1 MAIVHSDS
9 DLRTQP
15 AAIFALP
22 VLYLHLDPSTIPT
35 PDALDNAARPTC
47 IDAACTAL
55 QALSYFADLPV
66 FSNCV
71 DACWDL
77 WQRAWPWILFFH
89 TYWEYIPGYD
99 PREQAAA
106 RLCHCSLVARL
117 RAQTKTHHVS
127 SAQPGLRSIF
137 SRAWTT
143 LLLDEDVTEDP
154 NLLTRSTC
162 LLPALGR
169 DMQIPQNFEE
179 VVDGAD
185 GSFDRLAS
193 AIIKQISLIVAS
205 TQTDTITIG
214 ALANVVGL
222 LAIPESEWK
231 EEWISVLL
239 RRGIITP
246 VVAALRAL
254 TSRAAA
260 RFPQEF
266 TFSTVNEFFR
276 ALMVCITTPPGYPWL
291 AEALR
296 AGLLHCLISF
306 AKQGS
311 CYTDFVTF
319 FVGPGNDHVF
329 ADVPGG
335 IIPLGLISHAVLTQI
350 KKALNDVQKLAD
362 DRRFRESPV
371 FGDWEKLVVLA
382 KTRIAVLDSWEAAG
396 GLSSLACDN
405 MLCGNIE
412 PKTNFKRCA
421 GCQSANYCSV
431 ECQLTDWKDGHQAV
445 CDELRCVR
453 RQYPEIASTRERAFM
468 RALMDHDYQHLVY
481 DISRREVL
489 FMRDCPGQDH
499 IVVLDYTKPGGVL
512 FQVDSKDAIVPHA
525 HLDVELPVQWDR
537 LTRSGGRMKMH
548 FMYLL
553 EGLQFKPRV
562 FPLRA
567 DSTEFYEGLLTIAKS
582 CPFEPGTPAEK
593 RHDRDSIRALV
604 AKTRGRLT
612 EIH

>member
-1 MAIVHSDS
+1 MQLSMAIIHSDS

-47 IDAACTAL
+47 INAACTAL
-55 QALSYFADLPV
+55 QALSYFTELPV
-66 FSNCV
+66 FPNCV

-77 WQRAWPWILFFH
+77 WQSAWPWILFFH

-106 RLCHCSLVARL
+106 PMPL
-117 RAQTKTHHVS
+117 
-127 SAQPGLRSIF
+127 
-137 SRAWTT
+137 AWTT
-143 LLLDEDVTEDP
+143 LLLDEDVPEDP
-154 NLLTRSTC
+154 NLMPRSSC
-162 LLPALGR
+162 LLPALVR
-169 DMQIPQNFEE
+169 DIGIPQNFDE

-193 AIIKQISLIVAS
+193 AVIKQISLIVTS
-205 TQTDTITIG
+205 TQTDTIVIG

-222 LAIPESEWK
+222 LTIPESECQ

-266 TFSTVNEFFR
+266 TFSTVKQFFR
-276 ALMVCITTPPGYPWL
+276 ALAVCLTAPPGYPWL

-306 AKQGS
+306 AKQES

-319 FVGPGNDHVF
+319 FVGPGSGRVF
-329 ADVPGG
+329 ADVLGDN
-335 IIPLGLISHAVLTQI
+335 IPLGLISHAVLTQI

-405 MLCGNIE
+405 MLAVKALITALSN
-412 PKTNFKRCA
+412 
-421 GCQSANYCSV
+421 AN
-431 ECQLTDWKDGHQAV
+431 
-445 CDELRCVR
+445 
-453 RQYPEIASTRERAFM
+453 
-468 RALMDHDYQHLVY
+468 
-481 DISRREVL
+481 
-489 FMRDCPGQDH
+489 
-499 IVVLDYTKPGGVL
+499 
-512 FQVDSKDAIVPHA
+512 
-525 HLDVELPVQWDR
+525 
-537 LTRSGGRMKMH
+537 
-548 FMYLL
+548 
-553 EGLQFKPRV
+553 
-562 FPLRA
+562 
-567 DSTEFYEGLLTIAKS
+567 
-582 CPFEPGTPAEK
+582 
-593 RHDRDSIRALV
+593 
-604 AKTRGRLT
+604 
-612 EIH
+612 

>member
-1 MAIVHSDS
+1 
-9 DLRTQP
+9 
-15 AAIFALP
+15 
-22 VLYLHLDPSTIPT
+22 
-35 PDALDNAARPTC
+35 
-47 IDAACTAL
+47 
-55 QALSYFADLPV
+55 
-66 FSNCV
+66 
-71 DACWDL
+71 
-77 WQRAWPWILFFH
+77 
-89 TYWEYIPGYD
+89 
-99 PREQAAA
+99 
-106 RLCHCSLVARL
+106 
-117 RAQTKTHHVS
+117 
-127 SAQPGLRSIF
+127 
-137 SRAWTT
+137 
-143 LLLDEDVTEDP
+143 
-154 NLLTRSTC
+154 
-162 LLPALGR
+162 
-169 DMQIPQNFEE
+169 MQIPQNFEE

-205 TQTDTITIG
+205 TQTDTLVIG

-276 ALMVCITTPPGYPWL
+276 ALMVCMTTPPGYPWL

-371 FGDWEKLVVLA
+371 FGEWEKLVVLA

-405 MLCGNIE
+405 MLVG
-412 PKTNFKRCA
+412 
-421 GCQSANYCSV
+421 
-431 ECQLTDWKDGHQAV
+431 
-445 CDELRCVR
+445 
-453 RQYPEIASTRERAFM
+453 RQ
-468 RALMDHDYQHLVY
+468 
-481 DISRREVL
+481 
-489 FMRDCPGQDH
+489 CN
-499 IVVLDYTKPGGVL
+499 
-512 FQVDSKDAIVPHA
+512 
-525 HLDVELPVQWDR
+525 
-537 LTRSGGRMKMH
+537 RSFLSH
-548 FMYLL
+548 
-553 EGLQFKPRV
+553 
-562 FPLRA
+562 
-567 DSTEFYEGLLTIAKS
+567 
-582 CPFEPGTPAEK
+582 
-593 RHDRDSIRALV
+593 
-604 AKTRGRLT
+604 
-612 EIH
+612 

>member
-47 IDAACTAL
+47 IDAACTTL
-55 QALSYFADLPV
+55 QALSYFTELPV
-66 FSNCV
+66 FPNCV

-77 WQRAWPWILFFH
+77 WQRTWPWILFFH
-89 TYWEYIPGYD
+89 TYWSTFQDMIPGNR
-99 PREQAAA
+99 PR
-106 RLCHCSLVARL
+106 
-117 RAQTKTHHVS
+117 RAYAT
-127 SAQPGLRSIF
+127 PGLRSIF

-143 LLLDEDVTEDP
+143 LLLDEDVPEDP
-154 NLLTRSTC
+154 NLMPRSSC
-162 LLPALGR
+162 LLPALVR
-169 DMQIPQNFEE
+169 DIGIPKNFDE

-185 GSFDRLAS
+185 RSFDRLAS
-193 AIIKQISLIVAS
+193 AVIKQISLIVTN
-205 TQTDTITIG
+205 TQTDTIVIG

-222 LAIPESEWK
+222 LTIPESECQ

-260 RFPQEF
+260 RCPQEF
-266 TFSTVNEFFR
+266 AFSTVKQFFR
-276 ALMVCITTPPGYPWL
+276 ALVVCVTTPPGYPWL
-291 AEALR
+291 AEALS
-296 AGLLHCLISF
+296 AGLLHFLISI

-319 FVGPGNDHVF
+319 FVGPGSGRVF
-329 ADVPGG
+329 ADVLGG

-371 FGDWEKLVVLA
+371 FGEWEKLVVLA

-405 MLCGNIE
+405 MLCGSIE

-421 GCQSANYCSV
+421 GCKGANYCSV

-445 CDELRCVR
+445 CDELRCAR
-453 RQYPEIASTRERAFM
+453 RQYPEIAYTRERAFM

-499 IVVLDYTKPGGVL
+499 IVVLDYTKPGSVQ
-512 FQVDSKDAIVPHA
+512 FQVNSKDAIVPHA

-537 LTRSGGRMKMH
+537 LTRSGGRMEMH

-567 DSTEFYEGLLTIAKS
+567 DSTEFHEGPLAIAKS